1 MFIET
6 KRELFSVQVAE
17 LLREFG
23 YIRVLQEHETGFWCS
38 FSDITNEAS
47 ITKIIAQIRK
57 KHGKVFSSVKSHK
70 DVSTYY
76 LTN

>member
-1 MFIET
+1 M
-6 KRELFSVQVAE
+6 
-17 LLREFG
+17 
-23 YIRVLQEHETGFWCS
+23 LQEHETGFWCS

-57 KHGKVFSSVKSHK
+57 KHSKVFSSVKSHK